1 MHHTKPLPPTH
12 PLRDDTIYRL
22 PYKARQI
29 EGPGLFY
36 LGIIDY
42 LQKYTFAKKVERFY
56 KRFLRCYDKQGISD
70 VPPRDYC
77 DRFVERVIGRV
88 GDSNLGD
95 PQLFSEFDE
104 TAYNQQL
111 DTAWNEQ
118 SNEPLDDSSTF
129 VHTGRRRWGP
139 SLSGSSTTHTLRD
152 TPNPLSSVSAPLR
165 NDNIRSHVH
174 SQPVFAIDQSSSPF
188 DSRTPAQRSRMVLRS
203 QTLDPAPSSSAMK
216 NGLYLSES
224 NLPAMEAHALAS
236 ECGANQSATSLL
248 HSTSS
253 RHSTTPQSGRSSNS
267 TSERQGAVMPTHLE
281 ESSSSEQEKALDTII
296 ENGTLPEMYVE
307 RDVV

>member
-1 MHHTKPLPPTH
+1 MHHTKTPSPTH

-129 VHTGRRRWGP
+129 VHTGR
-139 SLSGSSTTHTLRD
+139 
-152 TPNPLSSVSAPLR
+152 APL
-165 NDNIRSHVH
+165 
-174 SQPVFAIDQSSSPF
+174 
-188 DSRTPAQRSRMVLRS
+188 
-203 QTLDPAPSSSAMK
+203 
-216 NGLYLSES
+216 G
-224 NLPAMEAHALAS
+224 
-236 ECGANQSATSLL
+236 SLTFRVVD
-248 HSTSS
+248 HP
-253 RHSTTPQSGRSSNS
+253 H
-267 TSERQGAVMPTHLE
+267 SERYPQPSV
-281 ESSSSEQEKALDTII
+281 
-296 ENGTLPEMYVE
+296 
-307 RDVV
+307 